1 MYNRSGNWIWELI
14 WTNILLIPIR
24 RYSDWIIFHLPSPHT
39 SPVVFNTHVSDRIN
53 PHTYFIR
60 RRRTLRFG
68 VAYLQICL
76 TFDTSLKLGCEL
88 FSLIV
93 YFRCIAHVIGWH
105 ERLWLMYEK
114 LFWKC
119 QCNFS
124 VGWPHISGFRSGIT
138 DGQLFMACSFFVNP
152 LLKSISVHCSDNY
165 FEIFVREIF
174 HSRKV
179 YRFSYTTNFI
189 ITVSFNLY
197 QTIGTVFSQFN
208 WPLCLHFSLQYVHSE
223 IHTSHKK
230 SHWSTHKWNFFCHV
244 NTP

>member
-1 MYNRSGNWIWELI
+1 M
-14 WTNILLIPIR
+14 
-24 RYSDWIIFHLPSPHT
+24 
-39 SPVVFNTHVSDRIN
+39 SDRIS

-68 VAYLQICL
+68 VEYLHICL

-124 VGWPHISGFRSGIT
+124 VGWPHILGFRSGIT
-138 DGQLFMACSFFVNP
+138 DGQLFMPCSFFVNP

-174 HSRKV
+174 HSPKV

-197 QTIGTVFSQFN
+197 QTIGTVFTA
-208 WPLCLHFSLQYVHSE
+208 SLTGLFAYFFHYNTYIPKY
-223 IHTSHKK
+223 IHPIKK
-230 SHWSTHKWNFFCHV
+230 SHWLTHKWNFFVMLTLHKIV
-244 NTP
+244 INGKYLMIGSRDFN